1 MPTGMGARKRASAD
15 GAAVERCRMSGWSAG
30 PSDTDRAGLTL
41 SGLTQVWPPAALSR
55 SARESSTSDAL
66 HRSPSRTLSER
77 LAPCLLCRSSSTA
90 RFIHTKGSIMRSLRS
105 LSALLL
111 ALVACSH
118 AQPPPSPPPAQAI
131 AVPAPPPP
139 APAPAPEPV
148 AARPPPEVAP
158 ASIYFDYDASELSP
172 ASRAVLQDF
181 LDQARSRPD
190 QSVRIEGNCDE
201 RGSREY
207 NLALGQRRAEA
218 ARKYLENLGMDTS
231 RITTVS
237 NGKERPRTSGSDE
250 AAWNENRR
258 DDLIPTSGN
267 VGVSSAAEPASR

>member
-1 MPTGMGARKRASAD
+1 
-15 GAAVERCRMSGWSAG
+15 
-30 PSDTDRAGLTL
+30 
-41 SGLTQVWPPAALSR
+41 
-55 SARESSTSDAL
+55 
-66 HRSPSRTLSER
+66 
-77 LAPCLLCRSSSTA
+77 
-90 RFIHTKGSIMRSLRS
+90 MRSLRS

-118 AQPPPSPPPAQAI
+118 GQPPPTPPPAQAI
-131 AVPAPPPP
+131 AAPAPPPP
-139 APAPAPEPV
+139 APAPAPI

-158 ASIYFDYDASELSP
+158 ASIYFDYDISELSP

-181 LDQARSRPD
+181 FDQARARSD

-231 RITTVS
+231 RITIVS
-237 NGKERPRTSGSDE
+237 NGKERPRASGSDE
-250 AAWNENRR
+250 AAWKENRR

>member
-1 MPTGMGARKRASAD
+1 MICIDHPHGR
-15 GAAVERCRMSGWSAG
+15 
-30 PSDTDRAGLTL
+30 
-41 SGLTQVWPPAALSR
+41 
-55 SARESSTSDAL
+55 
-66 HRSPSRTLSER
+66 LSER

-118 AQPPPSPPPAQAI
+118 AQPPPTPPPAQAI
-131 AVPAPPPP
+131 AAPAPPPP
-139 APAPAPEPV
+139 PPPDPV

-158 ASIYFDYDASELSP
+158 ASIYFDYDTSELSP
-172 ASRAVLQDF
+172 ASRPVLQDL
-181 LDQARSRPD
+181 LDQARARPD

-237 NGKERPRTSGSDE
+237 NGKERPRASGSDE
-250 AAWNENRR
+250 AAWKENRR

>member
-1 MPTGMGARKRASAD
+1 
-15 GAAVERCRMSGWSAG
+15 
-30 PSDTDRAGLTL
+30 
-41 SGLTQVWPPAALSR
+41 
-55 SARESSTSDAL
+55 
-66 HRSPSRTLSER
+66 
-77 LAPCLLCRSSSTA
+77 
-90 RFIHTKGSIMRSLRS
+90 MRSLGS
-105 LSALLL
+105 LSTLLL

-118 AQPPPSPPPAQAI
+118 AQPPPTPAPAQAI
-131 AVPAPPPP
+131 AAPPPP
-139 APAPAPEPV
+139 APAPAPV
-148 AARPPPEVAP
+148 AALPPPEVAP
-158 ASIYFDYDASELSP
+158 ASIYFDYDISELSP

-181 LDQARSRPD
+181 LDQARARPD

-237 NGKERPRTSGSDE
+237 NGKERPRASGSDE
-250 AAWNENRR
+250 AAWKENRR

-267 VGVSSAAEPASR
+267 VGVSSAAEPASQ

>member
-1 MPTGMGARKRASAD
+1 
-15 GAAVERCRMSGWSAG
+15 
-30 PSDTDRAGLTL
+30 
-41 SGLTQVWPPAALSR
+41 
-55 SARESSTSDAL
+55 
-66 HRSPSRTLSER
+66 
-77 LAPCLLCRSSSTA
+77 
-90 RFIHTKGSIMRSLRS
+90 MRSLRS

-118 AQPPPSPPPAQAI
+118 AQPPPTPPPAQAI
-131 AVPAPPPP
+131 AAPAPPV
-139 APAPAPEPV
+139 PAPAPEPV

-158 ASIYFDYDASELSP
+158 ASIYFDYDASGLSP

-181 LDQARSRPD
+181 FDHARARPD

-218 ARKYLENLGMDTS
+218 ARKYLENLGLDTS

-250 AAWNENRR
+250 AALKENRR